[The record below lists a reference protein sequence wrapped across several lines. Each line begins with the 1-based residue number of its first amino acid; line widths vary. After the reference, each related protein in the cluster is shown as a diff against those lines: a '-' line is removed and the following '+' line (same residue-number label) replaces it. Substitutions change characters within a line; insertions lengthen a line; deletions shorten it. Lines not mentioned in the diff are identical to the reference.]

1 MNRFLITLLL
11 MATTLLAGGN
21 SFISGGLNMKM
32 PSQMKL
38 DASKPGNFFGTLS
51 VIDVYTEEL
60 EQDWNTSLSSWVTV
74 SKEIVEWDSVAGSL
88 TTTVQDTIGGVL
100 VNKDKYVMFLVLDLV
115 NSTFRILKTEIYTW
129 TSSGWFMQGRT
140 IYNYDSNNYL
150 LSVLTEFQ
158 LIPGTFLPMMRS
170 TYTNNSA
177 GNPELELT
185 ESYNMATSQ
194 WSNAEKSEYVYQ
206 TGNPDYMVS
215 ETQYDWESSAWAP
228 YYKTLFTRNA
238 QLNPTE
244 TIYQDYNNGA
254 FENSNREVVVYLA
267 DGKKEDS
274 IYYYYWSGV
283 GSGWENSLLEIFT
296 YNAAGDEDI
305 LYIKDW
311 DGFVWTN
318 SEKISFSYDA
328 QNRETEELTQYWEIS
343 AYVNAFRE
351 ISSYQ
356 VTSVKDE
363 SAPASFS
370 LKNNYPNPFNP
381 STTIEYE
388 VLNTGLV
395 TLTVYNVLGQVVAV
409 LQDGYQQAGVYTV
422 QFDGTGL
429 TSGVYLYELAAG
441 NSKITKKMIL
451 NK

>member
-1 MNRFLITLLL
+1 M
-11 MATTLLAGGN
+11 
-21 SFISGGLNMKM
+21 SGGLNVKI
-32 PSQMKL
+32 PSQMTL
-38 DASKPGNFFGTLS
+38 DESKPGNYFGTLT
-51 VIDVYTEEL
+51 VIDLYTEEL

-74 SKEIVEWDSVAGSL
+74 SKEIAVWDSVAGSL

-100 VNKDKYVMFLVLDLV
+100 VNKDKYVMFIALDLV

-129 TSSGWFMQGRT
+129 TTSGWFMQGRT
-140 IYNYDSNNYL
+140 VYNYDSNNYL

-158 LIPGTFLPMMRS
+158 LIPGTFMPMMRI

-194 WSNAEKSEYVYQ
+194 WSSSSKSEFVYQ
-206 TGNPDYMVS
+206 TGNLDYLVS
-215 ETQYDWESSAWAP
+215 ETEYDWESSAWVP
-228 YYKTLFTRNA
+228 YDKTLFTRNA

-244 TIYQDYNNGA
+244 TIYQDYNNGS

-274 IYYYYWSGV
+274 LYYYYWSGV
-283 GSGWENSLLEIFT
+283 ASGWENSSLEIYT
-296 YNAAGDEDI
+296 YNTAGDEDVVY
-305 LYIKDW
+305 LKDW
-311 DGFVWTN
+311 DGSAWTN
-318 SEKISFSYDA
+318 SRKVSFSYDS
-328 QNRETEELTQYWEIS
+328 QNRVTEELTQDWEIS
-343 AYVNAFRE
+343 TYVNAFRE

-356 VTSVKDE
+356 VTSVEDE

-388 VLNTGLV
+388 ILTGGMV
-395 TLTVYNVLGQVVAV
+395 TLTVYNVLGQIVAV
-409 LQDGYQQAGVYTV
+409 LQNGYQQAGVYTV

-441 NSKITKKMIL
+441 NAKITKKMIL